1 MVKQFNILKYDRKY
15 ETYKLYKLTPNDRKI
30 YTMIVSEKKDQPS
43 NSFTSIYS
51 WLHTTQLLK
60 KKKRKKNFTITD
72 VEVVTF

>member
-15 ETYKLYKLTPNDRKI
+15 ETYKLYKLAPNDRNI
-30 YTMIVSEKKDQPS
+30 YTMIVSKKRDQPS
-43 NSFTSIYS
+43 KSFTSIYS